1 MSEIIRPKVSVYG
14 DSGAVYG
21 GELLTDSVPK
31 GEISSTEI
39 NQNNLS
45 DVLEFNKFE
54 ETIKDFVLARLGHP
68 VVRVELTPFQIKT
81 CIDEAST
88 KFSYHAPFWT
98 RQFAAFKT
106 TPHAGRYYLPPTI
119 ADNLNYVVYK
129 KSLLST
135 NYPAESFESDMFISF
150 FAGYQRQEYLN
161 IGEFYLLQQHLEQM
175 RKVLSTEGTWDLVN
189 GNVLQLY
196 PTPGTT
202 MDVILEY
209 RALDSNTIAPAY
221 RNWIQKYTLA
231 IAKMVLGEIRSKYRS
246 LPSPGG
252 GAILNGAELKKEGA
266 EEKDKLEEQL
276 LNEFEE
282 PPVFTMF

>member
-1 MSEIIRPKVSVYG
+1 MRANVSVYG
-14 DSGAVYG
+14 DSGAIYG
-21 GELLTDSVPK
+21 GQSIVDSVPK
-31 GEISSTEI
+31 GEIGSSEL
-39 NQNNLS
+39 NKNNLA
-45 DVLEFNKFE
+45 DAVEFTKFE
-54 ETIKDFVLARLGHP
+54 ETIKDYVLARLGHP

-81 CIDEAST
+81 FIDEAAT

-98 RQFAAFKT
+98 RQFAGFQTSAGI
-106 TPHAGRYYLPPTI
+106 GRYYLPPTI

-161 IGEFYLLQQHLEQM
+161 IGDFYLLQQHLEQL

-189 GNVLQLY
+189 GNILQLY
-196 PTPGTT
+196 PTPGTGGL
-202 MDVILEY
+202 DVILEY
-209 RALDSNTIAPAY
+209 RALDSNTISPAY
-221 RNWIQKYTLA
+221 RNWIQKYALA
-231 IAKMVLGEIRSKYRS
+231 IAKITLGEIRSKYRS

-252 GAILNGAELKKEGA
+252 GAILNGAEIKKEGM
-266 EEKDKLEEQL
+266 EERDKLEEQL
-276 LNEFEE
+276 LKEFEE

>member
-1 MSEIIRPKVSVYG
+1 MSVIVRPKIAVYG
-14 DSGAVYG
+14 DTGATFG

-31 GEISSTEI
+31 GDISSTKL
-39 NQNNLS
+39 NQNNLA
-45 DVLEFNKFE
+45 DAVEFNKFE

-88 KFSYHAPFWT
+88 KMSYHAPFWT
-98 RQFAAFKT
+98 RQFAAFQAQT
-106 TPHAGRYYLPPTI
+106 NVGRYYLPSTI

-129 KSLLST
+129 KSLLAT
-135 NYPAESFESDMFISF
+135 NYPAESFESDAFISF

-161 IGEFYLLQQHLEQM
+161 MGDFYLLQQHLEQL
-175 RKVLSTEGTWDLVN
+175 RKILSSEGTWDLIN
-189 GNVLQLY
+189 GNILQLY
-196 PTPGTT
+196 PTPASN
-202 MDVILEY
+202 MEVVLEY
-209 RALDSNTIAPAY
+209 RALDSATIAPAY

-231 IAKMVLGEIRSKYRS
+231 IAKMTLGEIRSKYRS

-252 GAILNGAELKKEGA
+252 GAILNGPELKKEGA
-266 EEKDKLEEQL
+266 EERDKLDEQL
-276 LNEFEE
+276 LSEFEE